1 VAYTILLVEDDESV
15 RCVLQRI
22 IERQGHTVVPTNNGK
37 VALRALENQRFDLII
52 TDICMPEMDGI
63 ELVRTLRRMSERPRV
78 IAISGGRG
86 SATSY
91 LAMALT
97 FGAEATLAKPVS
109 GNELIDEIDRVMSG
123 G

>member
-1 VAYTILLVEDDESV
+1 MPYTILLVEDDESV
-15 RCVLQRI
+15 RCVVQRI
-22 IERQGHTVVPTNNGK
+22 IERQGHAVLPASNGK
-37 VALRALENQRFDLII
+37 AALQALESHRFDLVI
-52 TDICMPEMDGI
+52 TDIVMPEMDGL
-63 ELVRTLRRMSERPRV
+63 ELVRALRRMADRPRV
-78 IAISGGRG
+78 IAMSGGRG

-109 GNELIDEIDRVMSG
+109 GNELIDEIERVMAG